1 MKVSYLMYVK
11 TKEDNFDLY
20 VKIAWSKENFHI
32 FRTVD
37 TTVNVE
43 TSSLWPEKAPKEF
56 NTSFKFWFTV
66 TEEKYHFDHFLKI
79 LNKSI

>member
-20 VKIAWSKENFHI
+20 VKIVLSKENFHM

-43 TSSLWPEKAPKEF
+43 TSSLWPDKAPKEF
-56 NTSFKFWFTV
+56 NTSFKFWSTV
-66 TEEKYHFDHFLKI
+66 TEEKSFWSLFK
-79 LNKSI
+79 NS